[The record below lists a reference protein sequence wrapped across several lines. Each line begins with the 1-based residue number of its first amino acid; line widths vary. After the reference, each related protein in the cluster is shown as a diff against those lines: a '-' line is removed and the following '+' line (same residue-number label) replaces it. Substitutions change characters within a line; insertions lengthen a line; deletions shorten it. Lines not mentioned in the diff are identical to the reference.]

1 MLIYIIETKFA
12 LVLYSIKNNREEYS
26 LTNQFITTLLII

>member
-1 MLIYIIETKFA
+1 MLIYIIETKFD